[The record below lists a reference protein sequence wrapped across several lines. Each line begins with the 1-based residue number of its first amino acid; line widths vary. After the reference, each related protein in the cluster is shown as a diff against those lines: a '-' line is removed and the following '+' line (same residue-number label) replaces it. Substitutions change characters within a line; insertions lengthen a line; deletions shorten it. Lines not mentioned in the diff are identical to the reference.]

1 MVSVQKR
8 IIVRIA
14 FFITVLA
21 VTVNM
26 GDKDKSAGVHEPGF
40 AKLAEGEG
48 SFRAIVYDENNQY
61 TIKNFS
67 FFGHVTV
74 GGVRRET
81 DDSVTRFELSKIK
94 ELKVL
99 SSHFDS
105 KRFGD
110 KDFLLAEVTSATG
123 AVTSDLLVPKKIV
136 ICGIDEKSGLEKSWF
151 MHKINRFVVQGV
163 TPLVLPS
170 IPSVITGNA
179 DNHSAVPAP
188 LTSVAQAP
196 PSSPALPTG
205 GSQEK
210 TKRTFR
216 PSKENKWDA
225 FYNNNQIPSGPHESA
240 ENKKGISGAFIGIID
255 AIIDFVRAIINGI
268 LHLFR

>member
-1 MVSVQKR
+1 M
-8 IIVRIA
+8 A
-14 FFITVLA
+14 FFITVLTM
-21 VTVNM
+21 TVNM
-26 GDKDKSAGVHEPGF
+26 GDKDKGANAHEPGF

-48 SFRAIVYDENNQY
+48 SFRAIVYDESNQY

-67 FFGHVTV
+67 FFGHVAV
-74 GGVRRET
+74 AGVRRET

-99 SSHFDS
+99 TAHFDS

-123 AVTSDLLVPKKIV
+123 AVTADLLVPKKIV

-151 MHKINRFVVQGV
+151 MHKINRFVVQGA

-170 IPSVITGNA
+170 IPSAITAGT
-179 DNHSAVPAP
+179 SAATPAP
-188 LTSVAQAP
+188 LTAIASMPAP
-196 PSSPALPTG
+196 VTAPAHPTS
-205 GSQEK
+205 GSKEK

-225 FYNNNQIPSGPHESA
+225 FYNTNQMPSGASESA
-240 ENKKGISGAFIGIID
+240 ESKKGIGGAFIGIVD
-255 AIIDFVRAIINGI
+255 AIIDFVRALINGA
-268 LHLFR
+268 LKFFR

>member
-1 MVSVQKR
+1 MF
-8 IIVRIA
+8 

-21 VTVNM
+21 MTINM
-26 GDKDKSAGVHEPGF
+26 GDKDKGAGAHEPGF

-48 SFRAIVYDENNQY
+48 SFRAIVYDESNQY

-99 SSHFDS
+99 TSHFDS

-170 IPSVITGNA
+170 IPSAITGSVTA
-179 DNHSAVPAP
+179 APTPAP
-188 LTSVAQAP
+188 LSAVANDPVPVTAP
-196 PSSPALPTG
+196 AHPTA
-205 GSQEK
+205 GSKET

-225 FYNNNQIPSGPHESA
+225 FYNNNQMPSGSQEST
-240 ENKKGISGAFIGIID
+240 ESKKGIGGAFIAIVD

-268 LHLFR
+268 IKLF

>member
-1 MVSVQKR
+1 MVAKR
-8 IIVRIA
+8 RNFVARM
-14 FFITVLA
+14 FFLITVL
-21 VTVNM
+21 VMTINM
-26 GDKDKSAGVHEPGF
+26 GDKDKGASAHEPGF

-48 SFRAIVYDENNQY
+48 SFRAIVYDESNQY

-99 SSHFDS
+99 TSHFDS

-151 MHKINRFVVQGV
+151 MHKINRFVVQGI

-170 IPSVITGNA
+170 IPSAITG
-179 DNHSAVPAP
+179 SASIPVPAP
-188 LTSVAQAP
+188 LSSVTSSPAP
-196 PSSPALPTG
+196 ASAPALPTA

-225 FYNNNQIPSGPHESA
+225 FYNDNQIPNSTPEST
-240 ENKKGISGAFIGIID
+240 ESKKGISGAFISIVD
-255 AIIDFVRAIINGI
+255 AIIDFVRALINGV
-268 LHLFR
+268 LQLFR